1 MTTLLLQRLLS
12 TGIAV
17 ALAAC
22 AQPTPLRPA
31 AQPDVPAQV
40 GATTSDVAAP
50 PSWQAFVRDDALRR
64 LAEQALQ
71 HNRDLRVAALNV
83 ERAQATLRLSE
94 ASRWP
99 VVGVGGG
106 VQRAPDADG
115 KQTNIF
121 TAGVQVPSWEIDL
134 FGRLRALDDAA
145 RAQLLAS
152 EAGRRAVQATVI
164 AQVVATALAV
174 RADDAL
180 IDVAQRTVAA
190 RDDSL
195 RLVRLREQAG
205 ASSLL
210 DVDSQAALAAQARV
224 ALAQAQRA
232 RAQDGNALALLVG
245 RPVASAEIGSA
256 PLTPAVLAEVPAG
269 LPSSLLLARPDVLQ
283 AEQQLAAANANLT
296 AARAALWPNITLTAQ
311 AGQVSSQLSGL
322 FEGGNFAYSLA
333 ANLFFTVFDGG
344 RRRAAIAGA
353 DATERI
359 ALAQYE
365 QAVQAA
371 FRETAD
377 ALAGLTTWR
386 DQLAAQRQ
394 QLDAAREV
402 ASLTDLRAR
411 QGAASL
417 LEQLEAQ
424 RSLFAA
430 EQALVQTQ
438 AAELNNRVALFKAI
452 GRDW

>member
-1 MTTLLLQRLLS
+1 L
-12 TGIAV
+12 
-17 ALAAC
+17 
-22 AQPTPLRPA
+22 
-31 AQPDVPAQV
+31 
-40 GATTSDVAAP
+40 
-50 PSWQAFVRDDALRR
+50 
-64 LAEQALQ
+64 
-71 HNRDLRVAALNV
+71 
-83 ERAQATLRLSE
+83 
-94 ASRWP
+94 
-99 VVGVGGG
+99 GGG
-106 VQRAPDADG
+106 VARAPDNNG
-115 KQTNIF
+115 NQGNTF
-121 TAGVQVPSWEIDL
+121 TAGVQLASWEIDV
-134 FGRLRALDDAA
+134 FGRLRALDAAA

-152 EAGRRAVQATVI
+152 EAGQRAVQTAIV
-164 AQVVATALAV
+164 AQVIATALAV

-190 RDDSL
+190 RDESL
-195 RLVRLREQAG
+195 RLVRLRERAG

-210 DVDSQAALAAQARV
+210 DVDSQAVLAAQARV

-245 RPVASAEIGSA
+245 RPVGAAEVGNA
-256 PLTPAVLAEVPAG
+256 PLAPTLLAEVPAG
-269 LPSSLLLARPDVLQ
+269 LPSSLLLERPDVVA
-283 AEQQLAAANANLT
+283 AERLLEASSANLS
-296 AARAALWPNITLTAQ
+296 AARRALWPSITLTAQ

-344 RRRAAIAGA
+344 RRQAGVAGA
-353 DATERI
+353 DAAERI

-365 QAVQAA
+365 QAVQTA

-386 DQLAAQRQ
+386 DQLVAQRQ

-402 ASLTDLRAR
+402 ASLVDLRAR

-438 AAELNNRVALFKAI
+438 LAELSNRVALFKAI

>member
-1 MTTLLLQRLLS
+1 MRRLICTVAAL
-12 TGIAV
+12 

-22 AQPTPLRPA
+22 AQPLPLKPA
-31 AQPDVPAQV
+31 AQPNVPAQLGSA
-40 GATTSDVAAP
+40 GAGVAAP
-50 PSWQAFVRDDALRR
+50 PPSWREFVRDEALVK
-64 LAEQALQ
+64 LADQALQ
-71 HNRDLRVAALNV
+71 HNRDLRSAALNV
-83 ERAQATLRLSE
+83 ERAQAALRLSE
-94 ASRWP
+94 AGRWP
-99 VVGVGGG
+99 VIGVGGG
-106 VQRAPDADG
+106 VARGPDNNG
-115 KQTNIF
+115 NQGNTF
-121 TAGVQVPSWEIDL
+121 TAGVQLASWEIDV

-152 EAGRRAVQATVI
+152 EAGQRAVQTAVL

-190 RDDSL
+190 RDESL
-195 RLVRLREQAG
+195 RLVRLRERAG

-210 DVDSQAALAAQARV
+210 DVDSQAVLAAQARV

-245 RPVASAEIGSA
+245 RPVTSAEIGGA
-256 PLTPAVLAEVPAG
+256 PLAPTLLAEVPAG
-269 LPSSLLLARPDVLQ
+269 LTSSLLLERPDVIA
-283 AEQQLAAANANLT
+283 AERLLDAASANLAAA
-296 AARAALWPNITLTAQ
+296 RRALWPSITLTGQ
-311 AGQVSSQLSGL
+311 AGQVSEQLSGL
-322 FEGGNFAYSLA
+322 FEGGNFAYTLA

-344 RRRAAIAGA
+344 RRRAGIAGA
-353 DATERI
+353 DAAERI
-359 ALAQYE
+359 ALAEYE

-402 ASLTDLRAR
+402 ASLVDLRAR

-438 AAELNNRVALFKAI
+438 LAELNNRVALFKAI

>member
-1 MTTLLLQRLLS
+1 MRPLLLLS
-12 TGIAV
+12 SV
-17 ALAAC
+17 ALLAAC
-22 AQPTPLRPA
+22 AQPQLLKPQAR
-31 AQPDVPAQV
+31 PDVPPQL
-40 GATTSDVAAP
+40 GAVVPDTAP
-50 PSWQAFVRDDALRR
+50 ASWRAFVRDPALVA
-64 LAEQALQ
+64 LAEQALA

-83 ERAQATLRLSE
+83 ERAQAALSFSE
-94 ASRWP
+94 AQRWP

-106 VQRAPDADG
+106 VARAPDG
-115 KQTNIF
+115 NGNPRNTF
-121 TAGVQVPSWEIDL
+121 TAGVQMPSWEIDL

-145 RAQLLAS
+145 RAQLFAT
-152 EAGRRAVQATVI
+152 EATQRALQQAIV
-164 AQVVATALAV
+164 AQVLGTAVAL
-174 RADDAL
+174 RADAEL
-180 IDVAQRTVAA
+180 VAVAERTVAA
-190 RDDSL
+190 RDESL

-210 DVDSQAALAAQARV
+210 DVDAQAALAAQARV

-232 RAQDGNALALLVG
+232 RAQDANALALLVG
-245 RPVASAEIGSA
+245 RPVAAAEVA
-256 PLTPAVLAEVPAG
+256 AAQALTPGWFAEVPAG
-269 LPSSLLLARPDVLQ
+269 LPSSLLLARPDVVA
-283 AEQQLAAANANLT
+283 AEQQLAAASADLA
-296 AARAALWPNITLTAQ
+296 AARLALWPSITLTAQ
-311 AGQVSSQLSGL
+311 AGQVSAQLSGL

-344 RRRAAIAGA
+344 RRQAGIAGA
-353 DATERI
+353 DAAERI

-365 QAVQAA
+365 RAVQAA

-377 ALAGLTTWR
+377 ALAGLATWR
-386 DQLAAQRQ
+386 DQLAAQQQ
-394 QLDAAREV
+394 QLAAAREV
-402 ASLTDLRAR
+402 ASLVDLRAR

-438 AAELNNRVALFKAI
+438 AAELANRIALFKAI

>member
-1 MTTLLLQRLLS
+1 MNRVLCLVV
-12 TGIAV
+12 AA

-22 AQPTPLRPA
+22 AQPRSPGPA
-31 AQPDVPAQV
+31 AQPDVPPRLGSADA
-40 GATTSDVAAP
+40 GPLAPAA
-50 PSWQAFVRDDALRR
+50 SWRAFVRDESLAR
-64 LAEQALQ
+64 LAEQALA

-83 ERAQATLRLSE
+83 ERAQAALALSE
-94 ASRWP
+94 AARWP
-99 VVGVGGG
+99 VIGAGGG
-106 VQRAPDADG
+106 VARAPDTSG
-115 KQTNIF
+115 KQRNTF
-121 TAGVQVPSWEIDL
+121 TAGVQMPAWEIDL

-145 RAQLLAS
+145 RAQLLAT
-152 EAGRRAVQATVI
+152 EAAQRALRTALV
-164 AQVVATALAV
+164 AQVLSTAIAL

-180 IDVAQRTVAA
+180 VAVAERTVAA
-190 RDDSL
+190 RDESL

-232 RAQDGNALALLVG
+232 RAQDANALALLVG
-245 RPVASAEIGSA
+245 RPVSAAEVAA
-256 PLTPAVLAEVPAG
+256 PADAALAPALLAEVPAG
-269 LPSSLLLARPDVLQ
+269 LESSLLLSRPDVVQ
-283 AEQQLAAANANLT
+283 AEALLAAASADLA
-296 AARAALWPNITLTAQ
+296 AARAALWPSITLTAQ
-311 AGQVSSQLSGL
+311 AGQVSAQLSGL
-322 FEGGNFAYSLA
+322 FESGNFAYSLA

-353 DATERI
+353 DAGERI

-365 QAVQAA
+365 RAVQAA

-377 ALAGLTTWR
+377 ALAGVTTWR
-386 DQLAAQRQ
+386 DQLAAQAQ
-394 QLDAAREV
+394 VLAAAREV

-438 AAELNNRVALFKAI
+438 AAELAARIALFRAI

>member
-1 MTTLLLQRLLS
+1 MRRLVC
-12 TGIAV
+12 TVA
-17 ALAAC
+17 ALALVAC
-22 AQPTPLRPA
+22 AQPQHLKPA
-31 AQPDVPAQV
+31 PQPDVPAQA
-40 GATTSDVAAP
+40 GTPDATVAAP
-50 PSWQAFVRDDALRR
+50 PSWREFVRDPALLA
-64 LAEQALQ
+64 LAEQALR
-71 HNRDLRVAALNV
+71 HNRDLRIAALNV
-83 ERAQATLRLSE
+83 ERAQAALGASE
-94 ASRWP
+94 AARWP
-99 VVGVGGG
+99 VIGVGGG
-106 VQRAPDADG
+106 VARAPDSDG
-115 KQTNIF
+115 KQRNAF
-121 TAGVQVPSWEIDL
+121 TAGVQLASWEIDL
-134 FGRLRALDDAA
+134 FGRLGAQTDAA

-152 EAGRRAVQATVI
+152 EAGQRAVQTAIV
-164 AQVVATALAV
+164 AQVIATALAL

-190 RDDSL
+190 RDESL
-195 RLVRLREQAG
+195 RLVRLRERAG

-210 DVDSQAALAAQARV
+210 DVDTQAALAAQARV

-245 RPVASAEIGSA
+245 RPVTAAEVSGA
-256 PLTPAVLAEVPAG
+256 PLAGALLAEVPAG
-269 LPSSLLLARPDVLQ
+269 LPSSLLLARPDVIA
-283 AEQQLAAANANLT
+283 AERLLEAASANLA
-296 AARAALWPNITLTAQ
+296 AARAALWPSITLIGQ

-322 FEGGNFAYSLA
+322 FEGGNFAYTLA

-344 RRRAAIAGA
+344 RRRAGIDGA
-353 DATERI
+353 DAAERI
-359 ALAQYE
+359 AVVEYE
-365 QAVQAA
+365 RAVQTA

-377 ALAGLTTWR
+377 ALAGLSTWR

-402 ASLTDLRAR
+402 ASLVDLRAR

-438 AAELNNRVALFKAI
+438 LAELNNRVALFKAI
-452 GRDW
+452 GRGW